1 MKKIQLTDTQKE
13 KLFQIPLF
21 RDLPLNIKE
30 SLLEKLDFVIYAA
43 DKKEIVVTQGTPCN
57 KLYVLLEGKLRT
69 DIIDGLGNEVMIEY
83 IIAPRTFATPH
94 LFNPNNTLP
103 ATFTALEDSV
113 ILMATKDSTFKVISQ
128 DPQVLHNFLCI
139 AGNCNICTVSRLKP
153 LSRKTVRERFI
164 VYLFEH
170 KKKDSLIVE
179 ITHTQSQLAEYL
191 NVSRPALSKEINKI
205 IKEGLITMEGKRV
218 EILNKAALEKFSRKL
233 FIAVV
238 DKFCFSAQNP
248 RNKFTETNGTFAEFI
263 DEYVK
268 GVQRTMDMLSNL
280 IGPGSDKVVQ
290 GKFSYHAQYFHFLF
304 QLLQYDP
311 NAKEKLH
318 NLIVGDYA
326 YWRTAI
332 QRAINTGELRKDV
345 DVEDAV
351 VMFRQ
356 VYMGLSFEMSFLGG
370 LDTERLAKHL
380 RAVYSLLKC

>member
-1 MKKIQLTDTQKE
+1 MKITRDELLIAAF
-13 KLFQIPLF
+13 KLFMSV
-21 RDLPLNIKE
+21 NY
-30 SLLEKLDFVIYAA
+30 EKASFAELGKMLGMSKAGIFKYY
-43 DKKEIVVTQGTPCN
+43 KN
-57 KLYVLLEGKLRT
+57 KQE
-69 DIIDGLGNEVMIEY
+69 
-83 IIAPRTFATPH
+83 
-94 LFNPNNTLP
+94 
-103 ATFTALEDSV
+103 
-113 ILMATKDSTFKVISQ
+113 
-128 DPQVLHNFLCI
+128 
-139 AGNCNICTVSRLKP
+139 
-153 LSRKTVRERFI
+153 
-164 VYLFEH
+164 
-170 KKKDSLIVE
+170 
-179 ITHTQSQLAEYL
+179 
-191 NVSRPALSKEINKI
+191 
-205 IKEGLITMEGKRV
+205 
-218 EILNKAALEKFSRKL
+218 L
-233 FIAVV
+233 FI
-238 DKFCFSAQNP
+238 
-248 RNKFTETNGTFAEFI
+248 AEFI

>member
-1 MKKIQLTDTQKE
+1 MLCSLYENKILFSGLKNIKDYHKMKITRDELLIAAF
-13 KLFQIPLF
+13 KLFMSV
-21 RDLPLNIKE
+21 NY
-30 SLLEKLDFVIYAA
+30 EKASFAELGKMLGMSKAGIFKYY
-43 DKKEIVVTQGTPCN
+43 KN
-57 KLYVLLEGKLRT
+57 KQE
-69 DIIDGLGNEVMIEY
+69 
-83 IIAPRTFATPH
+83 
-94 LFNPNNTLP
+94 
-103 ATFTALEDSV
+103 
-113 ILMATKDSTFKVISQ
+113 
-128 DPQVLHNFLCI
+128 
-139 AGNCNICTVSRLKP
+139 
-153 LSRKTVRERFI
+153 
-164 VYLFEH
+164 
-170 KKKDSLIVE
+170 
-179 ITHTQSQLAEYL
+179 
-191 NVSRPALSKEINKI
+191 
-205 IKEGLITMEGKRV
+205 
-218 EILNKAALEKFSRKL
+218 L

-326 YWRTAI
+326 YWSTAI